1 MTRISQNFTVWSG
14 DHKNVRFTV
23 TDSNS
28 ASVDMTGAS
37 IIWTLSE
44 NARSG
49 SLLQLSTDSGDGVT
63 ISGCTYIVSLS
74 PTHTRDL
81 SGTYYHESQARDS
94 ASDISTI
101 AVGEAQI
108 ISDIAT

>member
-1 MTRISQNFTVWSG
+1 MTKINQDFSMWSG
-14 DHKNVRFTV
+14 DHKNVRFTT

-28 ASVDMTGAS
+28 ASVDLAGAS

-49 SLLQLSTDSGDGVT
+49 SLLQLDTDGGVT
-63 ISGCTYIVSLS
+63 ISGCTYTVSLS
-74 PTHTRDL
+74 PTHTSGL
-81 SGTYYHESQARDS
+81 AGTYYHESQARDS

-108 ISDIAT
+108 TSDIAT